1 MKKRKTEIT
10 RRDLMKGAAVAAAS
24 AATISIVPS
33 SVLGGPGKAAAPS
46 DTFGAALIGCGGRG
60 GGTFRDLSKKH

>member
-1 MKKRKTEIT
+1 MKKRTTEMT
-10 RRDLMKGAAVAAAS
+10 RRGLMKGAAFAAAS

-46 DTFGAALIGCGGRG
+46 DTFGAALMLCVNCKFSIS
-60 GGTFRDLSKKH
+60 FLNDLK